1 MAIHSLR
8 PRSEA
13 RARSLIA
20 AIEQSRARQRESE
33 KGSEREGVREREM
46 QSIDRTGKQTDDG
59 GVKRAAIDG
68 SMCSVLPLWMRLY
81 GGNCI
86 WSVDR
91 MAAQLLLLLLF
102 TACCPYIY
110 AIHCLMV

>member
-1 MAIHSLR
+1 MR
-8 PRSEA
+8 
-13 RARSLIA
+13 
-20 AIEQSRARQRESE
+20 
-33 KGSEREGVREREM
+33 KGVREREL
-46 QSIDRTGKQTDDG
+46 QSIDRTGKQTDDE

-91 MAAQLLLLLLF
+91 MAAQLLLLLLLLLLAARTF
-102 TACCPYIY
+102 MQFI
-110 AIHCLMV
+110 V

>member
-1 MAIHSLR
+1 
-8 PRSEA
+8 
-13 RARSLIA
+13 
-20 AIEQSRARQRESE
+20 
-33 KGSEREGVREREM
+33 M
-46 QSIDRTGKQTDDG
+46 QSIDRTGKQTDDE

-91 MAAQLLLLLLF
+91 MAAQLLLLLF
-102 TACCPYIY
+102 AACCPYIY